1 MLLHVVVQKAVSV
14 FLHNSLVLLERL
26 TKKRDYKSV
35 AKSNR
40 KFVTP
45 SLVFQALSCEPT
57 SRSSESSESPEAH
70 VRLGYTASRRV
81 GGAVQRNRA
90 KRRLKAA
97 TRQVFL
103 EQAIPPG
110 QWDCVFI
117 ARQMILHRNYSDLI
131 KDIERALK
139 RTILPPKTTP
149 SDPQ

>member
-45 SLVFQALSCEPT
+45 SLVFQALSCEQ
-57 SRSSESSESPEAH
+57 SPKSLETH

-103 EQAIPPG
+103 QQAIPPG
-110 QWDCVFI
+110 HWDCVFI
-117 ARQMILHRNYSDLI
+117 ARHTILYRNYDDLI

-139 RTILPPKTTP
+139 RTILSPKTTP
-149 SDPQ
+149 SGPQ

>member
-1 MLLHVVVQKAVSV
+1 MLSHVAVQKAASV
-14 FLHNSLVLLERL
+14 FLHNKTVLLERL

-35 AKSNR
+35 AKSDV

-45 SLVFQALSCEPT
+45 SLVFQALLSEQKLGASEP
-57 SRSSESSESPEAH
+57 H

-97 TRQVFL
+97 TRQVFM
-103 EQAIPPG
+103 EQSIPPG
-110 QWDCVFI
+110 HWDCVFI
-117 ARQMILHRNYSDLI
+117 ARQTILYRDYKDLI

-139 RTILPPKTTP
+139 RTILSPKTTP
-149 SDPQ
+149 LDPQ